1 MSHSN
6 SKRHSTQRVT
16 KKMLAVEMYQKGMN
30 VLVIAELL
38 RTEPSYVANALIER
52 GYAPSYADLYTSTGP
67 QNEYA
72 TLFKGLGGLRFK
84 TPESARQSVARIEAL
99 YQRFKEVN
107 DRRGIHQCQVMA
119 LVGKNRAQGV
129 GKRVEAKLFG
139 DWLRLRLDDEDV
151 GEEGGK
157 ATAGSSP
164 QEPARVAS

>member
-1 MSHSN
+1 MSKN
-6 SKRHSTQRVT
+6 SSKQRVT

-30 VLVIAELL
+30 VIVIAELL

-84 TPESARQSVARIEAL
+84 TPEAARQSVARIEAL
-99 YQRFKEVN
+99 YQRFKEAS

-119 LVGKNRAQGV
+119 LVGKNRAAGV

-139 DWLRLRLDDEDV
+139 DWLRLRLDDE
-151 GEEGGK
+151 EGGEG
-157 ATAGSSP
+157 TAKLAA
-164 QEPARVAS
+164 QEPRSAVG

>member
-1 MSHSN
+1 MTKGSV
-6 SKRHSTQRVT
+6 KQRVT

-30 VLVIAELL
+30 ILVIAELL

-84 TPESARQSVARIEAL
+84 NLEAARQSVARIEAL
-99 YQRFKEVN
+99 YQRFKEAS

-119 LVGKNRAQGV
+119 LVGKNRASGI
-129 GKRVEAKLFG
+129 GKRAEAKLFA
-139 DWLRLRLDDEDV
+139 DWLRLRLEEEDN
-151 GEEGGK
+151 GSD
-157 ATAGSSP
+157 AGASP
-164 QEPARVAS
+164 VQPLRSAAG